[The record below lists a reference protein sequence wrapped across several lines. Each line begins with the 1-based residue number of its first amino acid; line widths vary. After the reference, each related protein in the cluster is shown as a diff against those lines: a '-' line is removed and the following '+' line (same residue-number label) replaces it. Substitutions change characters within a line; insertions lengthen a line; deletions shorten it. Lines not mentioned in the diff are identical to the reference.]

1 LLDEYGVSVTFNVS
15 DLTLFDVGDYSRSNH
30 FEEIG
35 DDEDW
40 PNTMTKHVID
50 SLEVPSESITRTRA
64 KKLNEALNEFVQ
76 HVWAKM
82 DLRDQ
87 VVSMKLKEQP

>member
-1 LLDEYGVSVTFNVS
+1 
-15 DLTLFDVGDYSRSNH
+15 
-30 FEEIG
+30 
-35 DDEDW
+35 
-40 PNTMTKHVID
+40 MTKHAID
-50 SLEVPSESITRTRA
+50 PLEVPSESITRTRA

-82 DLRDQ
+82 DLKDQ